1 MALQKE
7 IKSKSGATG
16 NYMAVHAISINN
28 ETKRADYSVALYV
41 DQAAKKAGAAPLEIV
56 YQGSIEKATAE
67 NPLAQCYADMAAKAA
82 EVREYEM
89 PATKEGGEATKVS
102 EPAYPR
108 EYELFFEAENV

>member
-28 ETKRADYSVALYV
+28 ETKRLDYSVALYV
-41 DQAAKKAGAAPLEIV
+41 DQVAKKAGAAPLEIV
-56 YQGSIEKATAE
+56 YQGSIENAMPD

-82 EVREYEM
+82 AMREDKVEID
-89 PATKEGGEATKVS
+89 GELKTFTAP
-102 EPAYPR
+102 EDQRAN
-108 EYELFFEAENV
+108 ELFFEAEEV

>member
-41 DQAAKKAGAAPLEIV
+41 DQSAKKAGAAPLEIV
-56 YQGSIEKATAE
+56 YQGSIEKALPE
-67 NPLAQCYADMAAKAA
+67 NPLAQCYADMAAKASA
-82 EVREYEM
+82 TYEYEL
-89 PATKEGGEATKVS
+89 PATEEGGEPTKVS